1 MREAGA
7 NKISAYGRECFGL
20 ESKSFRADR
29 RNAVKWIILGFT
41 TAKHWGRGRRA
52 GVQGLPWQKGDV
64 AAAHNAAEE
73 FWAHIV
79 PLN

>member
-29 RNAVKWIILGFT
+29 KNDVEWIILGFT
-41 TAKHWGRGRRA
+41 TAKHWAGEGGLGCKVCPGRKGKW
-52 GVQGLPWQKGDV
+52 QQLIMEQKSFGL
-64 AAAHNAAEE
+64 
-73 FWAHIV
+73 I
-79 PLN
+79 LSL